1 MEVTQEEDDMI
12 YIHFS
17 KKHIDDYIL
26 KNDYKTA
33 FNYLILV
40 LTRLNDNQK
49 RNFIEYYSEKLGYH
63 LRFLD
68 ISSNSSNIKSL

>member
-1 MEVTQEEDDMI
+1 MEITQEEDDMMYI
-12 YIHFS
+12 YFS

-40 LTRLNDNQK
+40 LTRLNDNDK

-63 LRFLD
+63 HLRLLD
-68 ISSNSSNIKSL
+68 TSSNSSNNKE